1 MNEKFKSMNEKF
13 KSMNEKIKSMNE
25 KFKSMNEYQ
34 DEPLGLYFQS
44 LCRRINFRYMK
55 TVQHY
60 GIDAYRLTF

>member
-1 MNEKFKSMNEKF
+1 MNEKF
-13 KSMNEKIKSMNE
+13 KSMNE

-60 GIDAYRLTF
+60 GIDAYR